1 MTRHPFHLY
10 ANETNSGSEDKRPN
24 PMTKDALI
32 ALITQEI
39 PRFGGAMSQEPWIKI
54 KNMRKTFEE
63 YI

>member
-39 PRFGGAMSQEPWIKI
+39 PRFGGAMSQKPWIKI
-54 KNMRKTFEE
+54 KNMR
-63 YI
+63 